1 MSSKKQHLFKEGESV
16 VLVPGFDITT
26 YEESE
31 EEGGVFRIGRE
42 EENAVRMELLS
53 GDAPQ
58 ILIHEPITF
67 RTADYVRKAV
77 TFVQTIRAKLLPVI
91 EVEITTPGG
100 SVEASFEIYN
110 RFKNYPGGVVG
121 TVQGYGY
128 SGGGF
133 ILQGCHR
140 RIVSEYSKIMV
151 HKASTWIHV
160 TEHLLSCPS
169 RLERLHRDVRE
180 DNERLLK
187 ICVER
192 VHLCQP
198 HKKIP
203 DIERQLRKIFTQE
216 RFLYAEKAQEE
227 GLCDIVGVIK
237 LERVEDVLPIQDSL
251 ESLQENGELSHALKK
266 LFGRDKKET
275 E

>member
-26 YEESE
+26 YEEAD
-31 EEGGVFRIGRE
+31 EEGGIFRIGRE

-77 TFVQTIRAKLLPVI
+77 TFVQTTRAKLLPVI

-121 TVQGYGY
+121 TVQGY
-128 SGGGF
+128 
-133 ILQGCHR
+133 
-140 RIVSEYSKIMV
+140 
-151 HKASTWIHV
+151 V

-237 LERVEDVLPIQDSL
+237 LERVEEVLPIQDSL
-251 ESLQENGELSHALKK
+251 ESSQENGELSHALKK